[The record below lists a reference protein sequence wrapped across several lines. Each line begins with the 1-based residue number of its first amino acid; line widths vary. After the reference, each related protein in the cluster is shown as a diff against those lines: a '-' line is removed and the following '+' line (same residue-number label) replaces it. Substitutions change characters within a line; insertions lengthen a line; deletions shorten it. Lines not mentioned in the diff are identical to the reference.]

1 MVPLSAAG
9 FISHVLPKDRSYCL
23 VVSLSFNN
31 SSSLLVGFWKW
42 WCNPELHNNENC
54 LGILVQ
60 HFLV

>member
-1 MVPLSAAG
+1 MVSLSAAG

-23 VVSLSFNN
+23 VSLSFNN